1 MLAVKPTAKDV
12 MSRDPVVVRDDF
24 TAAEVVELFR
34 DHEISGAPVEDRQGR
49 LVGVISLADI
59 ARAGSEDSTIAY
71 DRSTPGYFLRD
82 WEEEYNPEDLRR
94 LHLEGAGPRVRDVMT
109 PSLFT
114 VGEDAPVADVAR
126 LMVTSHLHRVLVTR
140 EGEGPHGGVVGII
153 SSLDL
158 LELLAA
164 ED

>member
-1 MLAVKPTAKDV
+1 MLATKPTAKDI
-12 MSRDPVVVRDDF
+12 MSPDPLVVRDDM

-34 DHEISGAPVEDRQGR
+34 EYEISGAPVHDRDGK

-59 ARAGSEDSTIAY
+59 ARAGSSEDMGIAF
-71 DRSTPGYFLRD
+71 DRSNPSYYLRD
-82 WEEEYNPEDLRR
+82 WEEEYNPEDFHR
-94 LHLEGAGPRVRDVMT
+94 LHIEGEGPRVRDVMT

-114 VGEDAPVADVAR
+114 VTEDASAADVAQT
-126 LMVTSHLHRVLVTR
+126 MVTSHIHRVLVTR
-140 EGEGPHGGVVGII
+140 GEEVVGII

-164 ED
+164 GP